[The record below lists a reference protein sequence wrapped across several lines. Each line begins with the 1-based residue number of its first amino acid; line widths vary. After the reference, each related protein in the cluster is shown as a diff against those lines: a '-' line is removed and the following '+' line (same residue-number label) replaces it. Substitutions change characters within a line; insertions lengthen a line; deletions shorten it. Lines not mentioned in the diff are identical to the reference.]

1 MSPTNV
7 LASASRFSS
16 PSHHALGLNAI
27 HTYWDRSLPAKL
39 TIEPGDT
46 VTFTTR
52 EPSQGGVALDLK
64 VAGEVGGDPEL
75 IALIAAID
83 TAPMATGLGT
93 ELGGHAL
100 TGPVA
105 VTGAEPG
112 DGLIVEVVSVEPSF
126 WGWTACGP
134 GDDSPFGDEL
144 AEWRLHI
151 WDLRGGEFAVF
162 RPGIRVPID
171 PFCGVMGVAPSAAG
185 KHRTAP
191 PRRVGGNLDIRQL
204 TVGSTLTL
212 PVEVASALFS
222 LGDVHAAQGDGEI
235 AGTAIEIDAVVTLRL
250 DLVKGGAPAT
260 PNFALPVMRPTRG
273 PWFAT
278 VGTDADPRLA
288 VKQALRGVVEYLQTH
303 QGLTRQEAIILGSAC
318 VDLRLS
324 QIVNAGRWTVT
335 AFLPLVIFE
344 KEPGR
349 R

>member
-1 MSPTNV
+1 MVSTSV
-7 LASASRFSS
+7 LASASRVSL
-16 PSHHALGLNAI
+16 PRRHVLGLSAI

-52 EPSQGGVALDLK
+52 EPSQGGVARDLK
-64 VAGEVGGDPEL
+64 LAAEVGGDPEL
-75 IALIAAID
+75 IALVAATD

-105 VTGAEPG
+105 VAGAEPG
-112 DGLIVEVVSVEPSF
+112 DGLIVDVVSVEPSF

-134 GDDSPFGDEL
+134 GEDSPFGDEL

-171 PFCGVMGVAPSAAG
+171 PFCGVLGVAPAIPG

-212 PVEVASALFS
+212 PVEVAGALFS
-222 LGDVHAAQGDGEI
+222 VGDVHAAQGDGEI
-235 AGTAIEIDAVVTLRL
+235 AGTAIETDAVVTLRL

-260 PNFALPVMRPTRG
+260 PTFALPVMRSTRG
-273 PWFAT
+273 PWFAS
-278 VGTDADPRLA
+278 VGSDADPRLA
-288 VKQALRGVVEYLQTH
+288 VKQALRGVVQFLQTH
-303 QGLTRQEAIILGSAC
+303 HDLTRQEAIILGSAC

-324 QIVNAGRWTVT
+324 QIVNAGEWTVS
-335 AFLPLVIFE
+335 AFLPLSIFE
-344 KEPGR
+344 
-349 R
+349 